1 MWFKSARLRS
11 FFLTRLSRPAVYRPI
26 YQAIRHA
33 GLRRIVEL
41 GVGPG
46 DRALRMIEI
55 AAASDTAEN
64 VVYTGVDL
72 FEMRSPADAQG
83 LSLKLMHRKLVAS
96 GAKIR
101 LLPGD
106 AYSALSR
113 AANMLGVAD
122 LVIIAVVRNQLA
134 ALEKAWYYIERLLHE
149 PTHRFSRS
157 GRRVV
162 VNKQG
167 RSAACRMARSRQ
179 LAAAVAPQPSRGVV
193 RILAASAFNSS
204 EVSCLAGRTC

>member
-26 YQAIRHA
+26 YQAIRRA

-41 GVGPG
+41 GLGPG

-55 AAASDTAEN
+55 AAAGDTAEN

-72 FEMRSPADAQG
+72 FEMRSPEDAQG
-83 LSLKLMHRKLVAS
+83 LSLKLAHRKLVAS

-106 AYSALSR
+106 SYSALSR
-113 AANMLGVAD
+113 TANMLGVAD
-122 LVIIAVVRNQLA
+122 LVVIAADQNQPATREDVV
-134 ALEKAWYYIERLLHE
+134 LH
-149 PTHRFSRS
+149 R
-157 GRRVV
+157 
-162 VNKQG
+162 
-167 RSAACRMARSRQ
+167 
-179 LAAAVAPQPSRGVV
+179 AAAARADA
-193 RILAASAFNSS
+193 RLR
-204 EVSCLAGRTC
+204 AGCRRR